1 MHTVELVG
9 VDGSDAAKNAVRW
22 AAEDAALHGLALCL
36 VCAVPSGVN
45 DAGDASTRNTLRAV
59 EDERRRWLAQ
69 AANLATTV
77 AGDVE
82 VTQELRRGKPAA
94 VLVEESAR
102 TRRIVVGTHGLGDV
116 TGVSLAL
123 GSTAETVAMRAECP
137 VVVVPRL
144 EQEIARSRPVIVGVD
159 GSRVSEPAVAAA
171 FAEASVRGVP
181 LVAVH
186 VWSDNAIDEWFALD
200 ADRDWDSIEAK
211 ETMAL
216 AERLAGWQEKYPD
229 VRVQRVVERDRPVR
243 LLVLHGADAQLIV
256 VGSRGRG
263 GATGMMLGSTSR
275 ALLHSAPC
283 PVLVVRADT
292 G

>member
-1 MHTVELVG
+1 
-9 VDGSDAAKNAVRW
+9 
-22 AAEDAALHGLALCL
+22 
-36 VCAVPSGVN
+36 VN